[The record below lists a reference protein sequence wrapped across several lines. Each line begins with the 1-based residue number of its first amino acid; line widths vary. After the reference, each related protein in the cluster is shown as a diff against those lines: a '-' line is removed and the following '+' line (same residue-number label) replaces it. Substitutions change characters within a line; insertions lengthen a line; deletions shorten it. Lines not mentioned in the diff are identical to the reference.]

1 MATIDILRTQARN
14 IASVAENKE
23 ARELAKI
30 VEQLCGECEEIDRKA
45 KTAMSEAM
53 RAKRAPRH

>member
-1 MATIDILRTQARN
+1 MATMDTLRTQAQN
-14 IASVAENKE
+14 IANSAKDTE

-53 RAKRAPRH
+53 RAKHAPRH